1 MPIAVSAWLFA
12 WAIVVVLLTI
22 GCLIQER
29 QIKNSVQALGW
40 FGSLCLA
47 LIVLGALFL
56 FAIGIL

>member
-1 MPIAVSAWLFA
+1 MPSAVSAWLFA

-29 QIKNSVQALGW
+29 EIKNSVQSLGW

-47 LIVLGALFL
+47 LIALGALVI
-56 FAIGIL
+56 FAIS